1 MNLLA
6 LWLQIHPVV
15 NTIHSNPLSKQNTP
29 VFNNT
34 FID

>member
-15 NTIHSNPLSKQNTP
+15 NTIHPNPLAKQNTP
-29 VFNNT
+29 VFNNN
-34 FID
+34 FI